1 MTTSKIK
8 IKLGAIE
15 VEYEGSETFLKEEL
29 PQLLSAVSVLYAKSR
44 ATLVP
49 PSSSQNTSA
58 NSLTGPNTN
67 AGNRPKLEATT
78 GSIAAKLG
86 CKSGS
91 ELIMAAAARLTFAL
105 QSATFPRQK
114 IVDEMKTASAYY
126 KETYQKNLTTYLNN
140 LVKDGK
146 LNEPSQGNYALTASS
161 LKDLEQRL
169 V

>member
-15 VEYEGSETFLKEEL
+15 IEYEGSESFLKEEL
-29 PQLLSAVSVLYAKSR
+29 PQLLSAVSDLYAKSR
-44 ATLVP
+44 STLEP
-49 PSSSQNTSA
+49 PLLQS
-58 NSLTGPNTN
+58 NSNLPPGSNPN
-67 AGNRPKLEATT
+67 AGDKPKLEATT

-86 CKSGS
+86 CKSGP
-91 ELIMAAAARLTFAL
+91 ELVMAAAARLTFVL
-105 QSATFPRQK
+105 EESTLPRQK
-114 IVDEMKTASAYY
+114 IIDEMKTATAYY
-126 KETYQKNLTTYLNN
+126 KATYLNNLTSYLNN

-146 LNEPSQGNYALTASS
+146 LNEPSQGKYALTAAS